1 MQEIDDG
8 AFDKSFFQRS
18 VSKYKANRI
27 LQISSILVSLLVV
40 SIPVY
45 SIYSKYNSSDDEYQ
59 RDLMYVLDGESGS
72 ISWTSQSDLQLN
84 DDEVFTLTLTNED
97 FPENAKNRNIVALY
111 MTMQVFD
118 YQDDNEETSGV
129 GCAIDS
135 GEDAYDSVSG
145 IVSTP
150 NTEQPLDYETD
161 SSQWIYTEFFDEF
174 PEEMTGGLGSP
185 YAITGYTIKEIEE
198 IFHTGDKIIGQY
210 NFEFTGHVESGE
222 STFQCE
228 RQDPNVTIGYSIEL
242 EWFEVDVIEF
252 DDYIED
258 MF

>member
-8 AFDKSFFQRS
+8 ALQKSFFQKS
-18 VSKYKANRI
+18 ISPFKTNRT
-27 LQISSILVSLLVV
+27 LQITSIFVSLILI

-45 SIYSKYNSSDDEYQ
+45 SIYGKFNASDDEYQ

-97 FPENAKNRNIVALY
+97 FPENAKNRNVIGLF
-111 MTMQVFD
+111 MKMEVFD
-118 YQDDNEETSGV
+118 YQDDNEETSGA

-174 PEEMTGGLGSP
+174 PEEMTGGFSSAGF
-185 YAITGYTIKEIEE
+185 ITGYTVKEIEKM
-198 IFHTGDKIIGQY
+198 FHTGDNIVGEY
-210 NFEFTGHVESGE
+210 NFEFTGNVESGD

-228 RQDPNVTIGYSIEL
+228 RQDPSVTIGYSIEL
-242 EWFEVDVIEF
+242 EWFDVEVIEF
-252 DDYIED
+252 DDDFWE
-258 MF
+258 F